1 MTDLSVTTE
10 ERLVSCLEQ
19 SHEDAKEEFAMDML
33 GGFLLAVFVLMVL
46 GIFGCIF
53 ALFVGGLELFVNPP
67 WRERK
72 PTYP

>member
-1 MTDLSVTTE
+1 
-10 ERLVSCLEQ
+10 
-19 SHEDAKEEFAMDML
+19 MDML